1 MAGIADAKIE
11 MRGAMRA
18 PAEVMRLSRMGSFH
32 PMRLSFS
39 RQLIRR
45 MHVEGWQIGVPRLD
59 LDENGFGVAVITARA
74 SGDAGGVYSLVA
86 YSHDLDP
93 DRRSDRVI
101 ADAWDATF
109 TLYDGEPDAA
119 NIAAMHPNVST
130 QEEGRHREG
139 QLTLSRANKSVRMF
153 EHVVGCLAEG
163 RQPDPEL
170 VNRIGY
176 LMRTT
181 AVYGNGK
188 FGISDR
194 DRFKD
199 RDAMAAPFMA
209 EMLTVYLI
217 RHFSLLLV
225 AHLARQRGGDKAV
238 ALDPRLARHFGIGNA
253 TGLGMA
259 PFLVNHQALLHQW
272 MVAREKA
279 YARVLEV
286 PALTA
291 AQRHQIN
298 TLVSRARTY
307 TAEWRVDDKVQ
318 MDRITRLE
326 DDLELLA
333 GWVGDDTIMGGTYP
347 LRQLAQ
353 KTAALSV
360 EAQEMLVSIIIE
372 PFGEIVDALG
382 DEMAVDEAPRFL
394 SGRKVADLNAALTE
408 HYGWAMQIDLADRD
422 QSALFWYTSAAK
434 LEPRLGRRYEEDGA
448 ECEFPFDIPHQVQAA
463 AADLAG
469 ADEDMLAADFMMRHP
484 QHRFILRR
492 VMETAAYPY
501 GEIEDNLVA
510 VTTRPIDMLRCKLS
524 FFGASKFDPKS
535 DLWTRITL
543 YQGAPLAAELADATA
558 DDWLF
563 PALG

>member
-1 MAGIADAKIE
+1 MAEIADAKIGIE
-11 MRGAMRA
+11 NAMRA

-45 MHVEGWQIGVPRLD
+45 MHNEGWQIDVPRLE
-59 LDENGFGVAVITARA
+59 LDENGFGIAVITARVP
-74 SGDAGGVYSLVA
+74 GMGGAYSLVA

-93 DRRSDRVI
+93 ERRSDRVI

-119 NIAAMHPNVST
+119 TIAAMHPHVST

-163 RQPDPEL
+163 RQPDPEM

-225 AHLARQRGGDKAV
+225 AHLANQRGGDKA
-238 ALDPRLARHFGIGNA
+238 ADLDPRLARHFGIGNA

-272 MVAREKA
+272 VVAREKA

-286 PALTA
+286 ASLTA
-291 AQRHQIN
+291 AQRQQIDA
-298 TLVSRARTY
+298 LVVRARTY

-318 MDRITRLE
+318 MDRITQLE
-326 DDLELLA
+326 DDLNLLA
-333 GWVGDDTIMGGTYP
+333 EWARDETIMGGAYP
-347 LRQLAQ
+347 LRHLAQ
-353 KTAALSV
+353 KTADLSV
-360 EAQEMLVSIIIE
+360 EAQEMLISIIIE
-372 PFGEIVDALG
+372 PFGEIVDDLG
-382 DEMAVDEAPRFL
+382 DEMAVEEAPRFL
-394 SGRKVADLNAALTE
+394 SGRKVADLKAALAK
-408 HYGWAMQIDLADRD
+408 HYDWAMQIDLADRD

-434 LEPRLGRRYEEDGA
+434 LEPRLGRRFEEDGA
-448 ECEFPFDIPHQVQAA
+448 ECEFPFDIPRQVQAA
-463 AADLAG
+463 AADLAA
-469 ADEDMLAADFMMRHP
+469 ADDTMLAADFMMRYP

-543 YQGAPLAAELADATA
+543 YQGAPLASELADATA